1 VHIQGPSIL
10 DDLPPSLARR
20 LAEARWQVRERA
32 QVDETSLIP
41 AWQRYSGSLYQAGRG
56 AIEAAIEAGVHMII
70 VSGGY
75 GLVLAAEPIG
85 SYEAVFKASWWP
97 GRVLE
102 DVLLEFLRR
111 HGLHAVRAIT
121 SATTEYARFLRQVDW
136 RSTGLEDAWLL
147 TPEETTGAMVK
158 SPRAQGEALS
168 ILLRGRLDGDWLSSD
183 GLRLIAERLA

>member
-1 VHIQGPSIL
+1 
-10 DDLPPSLARR
+10 
-20 LAEARWQVRERA
+20 
-32 QVDETSLIP
+32 
-41 AWQRYSGSLYQAGRG
+41 
-56 AIEAAIEAGVHMII
+56 
-70 VSGGY
+70 
-75 GLVLAAEPIG
+75 
-85 SYEAVFKASWWP
+85 VFKASWWP